1 MFRSHRFQNGS
12 ISIAGSPVEIVEHVT
27 QGTLSAEQIA
37 HLESSPAWARVE
49 TPEPERAPSPPR
61 ISEETAPEPA
71 EAEAEKPKRRR
82 GRPKKKAP
90 EA

>member
-12 ISIAGSPVEIVEHVT
+12 ISIAGAPVEIVEHVT

-37 HLESSPAWARVE
+37 HLESSPAWTRVE

-61 ISEETAPEPA
+61 ISEETAPELA